1 MREEITC
8 FTKVAA
14 NTLLEVE
21 IKYCRDANNSQ
32 SSLNIAWYSILK
44 SLQNFQ
50 KFEKKKNLTL

>member
-50 KFEKKKNLTL
+50 KFEKKKT